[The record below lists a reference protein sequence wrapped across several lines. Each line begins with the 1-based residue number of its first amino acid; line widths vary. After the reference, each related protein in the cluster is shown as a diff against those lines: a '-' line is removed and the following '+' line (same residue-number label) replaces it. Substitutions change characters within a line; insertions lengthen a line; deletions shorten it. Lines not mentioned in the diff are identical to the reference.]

1 MSLKKLCDR
10 ILSYVQNK
18 HISFNLY
25 FKKKKKEK
33 KKEGYC
39 YCVHPYKNLSID

>member
-25 FKKKKKEK
+25 LKKKKEK
-33 KKEGYC
+33 EKKDIAI
-39 YCVHPYKNLSID
+39 VFILIRI